1 MTTSEPTTGEIV
13 RALRFCY
20 ESKEIECYECP
31 CRVSGGAYLCHMDK
45 LADRLESQEQ
55 KLELLNGGDFDVI
68 DIPAALAYLES
79 VEEILPHASAL
90 IDLIQSL
97 KGTAIE
103 LTARAEQAEK
113 ERDAAIADIEEL
125 LGQDDFIGICWAC
138 KSHDKCVGTR
148 DVKITCVPKWRGL
161 PQGGEGV

>member
-13 RALRFCY
+13 RALR
-20 ESKEIECYECP
+20 
-31 CRVSGGAYLCHMDK
+31 GGGIYGITTALELK
-45 LADRLESQEQ
+45 VIARLESQERELSGITGE
-55 KLELLNGGDFDVI
+55 LERM
-68 DIPAALAYLES
+68 
-79 VEEILPHASAL
+79 
-90 IDLIQSL
+90 
-97 KGTAIE
+97 
-103 LTARAEQAEK
+103 TARAEQAEK

-161 PQGGEGV
+161 PQGGEGL

>member
-13 RALRFCY
+13 RALR
-20 ESKEIECYECP
+20 
-31 CRVSGGAYLCHMDK
+31 GGGIYGITTALELK
-45 LADRLESQEQ
+45 VIARLESQERD
-55 KLELLNGGDFDVI
+55 LETLRAFHERYAEQTSKQYVVAVCG
-68 DIPAALAYLES
+68 
-79 VEEILPHASAL
+79 
-90 IDLIQSL
+90 
-97 KGTAIE
+97 

-113 ERDAAIADIEEL
+113 ERDAAVADIEEL

-161 PQGGEGV
+161 PQEGEVKK